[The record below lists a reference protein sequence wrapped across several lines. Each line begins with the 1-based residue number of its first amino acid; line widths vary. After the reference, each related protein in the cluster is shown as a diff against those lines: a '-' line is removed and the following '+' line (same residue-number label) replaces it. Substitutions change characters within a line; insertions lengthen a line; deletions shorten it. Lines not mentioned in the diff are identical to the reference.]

1 MKQINICLTYL
12 ATIDIEDDED
22 INEAVLEFVNDNYQ
36 SGYNDLEYEEV
47 S

>member
-12 ATIDIEDDED
+12 ATINVEDDED
-22 INEAVLEFVNDNYQ
+22 IDETVLEFVRDNYQ

-47 S
+47 K